1 MKKRDYIIIFI
12 SAYTLGLSDMI
23 ISHKK
28 SFSPPAKEK
37 KFSLLFS
44 EITFPKCLLTSV
56 LLLSHLVNYCE
67 GN

>member
-37 KFSLLFS
+37 KFSSLFFRNHIS
-44 EITFPKCLLTSV
+44 KM
-56 LLLSHLVNYCE
+56 LVNLSTFAVTL
-67 GN
+67 GKLL